1 MGGGVPGELELY
13 LYVLFHL
20 CLRENNRDRTECKKK
35 GGGQVIMI
43 FLALWEVHIGICY
56 NIFCA
61 FDIFKMF
68 YNLTSL

>member
-1 MGGGVPGELELY
+1 MFYFIYVSEKTTETEL
-13 LYVLFHL
+13 
-20 CLRENNRDRTECKKK
+20 NAKKK

>member
-1 MGGGVPGELELY
+1 MFYFIYVPEKTTETEQNAKKRGG
-13 LYVLFHL
+13 H
-20 CLRENNRDRTECKKK
+20 T
-35 GGGQVIMI
+35 IMI

-56 NIFCA
+56 NIFCT

>member
-1 MGGGVPGELELY
+1 MQ
-13 LYVLFHL
+13 
-20 CLRENNRDRTECKKK
+20 KKR
-35 GGGQVIMI
+35 GGQVIMI

-68 YNLTSL
+68 YNLTSLKLNKASHTIHLAPQSAV